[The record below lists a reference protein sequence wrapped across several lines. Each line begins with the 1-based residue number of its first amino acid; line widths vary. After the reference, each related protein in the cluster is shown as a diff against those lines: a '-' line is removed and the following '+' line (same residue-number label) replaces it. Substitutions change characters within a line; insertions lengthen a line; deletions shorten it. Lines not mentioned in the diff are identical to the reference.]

1 LREDWIKSNTVAAE
15 GDRLASADEVVEFNA
30 ETLKGESV

>member
-15 GDRLASADEVVEFNA
+15 GDKLASADDVIEFNA
-30 ETLKGESV
+30 ETFKGESV